1 MSAFP
6 RSRCRRWRRA
16 LKKLAVAREEPA
28 LELINDF
35 LRVADAEFDGRRR
48 RWTSRLGRSL
58 QLVMNA
64 AVGEAVDEQRAVLAP
79 IDARLASAVARP
91 LERVGQ
97 GLVDEFGRMG
107 EDVGDGG
114 SGQLRVVE
122 GQREIAGKLPAVE
135 PSGDLGSRL
144 RLWYAGCDDPL
155 DVALAPLRPLLLT
168 LGLEPEALGVLEL
181 LRLGLFGGGQRRAG
195 GQRVEDGALVSDGE
209 PGRLFK
215 GGTMTGGASKIN
227 LSGDAT
233 ALSTSERSR
242 KLPAAETMPQP
253 QPASHSRSLKSAKNR
268 GMSALSAT
276 AAAVCDPP
284 LSG

>member
-1 MSAFP
+1 MCDDLALVP
-6 RSRCRRWRRA
+6 CRHFREAGADDGACA

-35 LRVADAEFDGRRR
+35 LRVADAELDGRRR

-215 GGTMTGGASKIN
+215 RGNDDGRRLEDQSLRRRDGLVDERAFE
-227 LSGDAT
+227 
-233 ALSTSERSR
+233 ERSR
-242 KLPAAETMPQP
+242 RPRPCP
-253 QPASHSRSLKSAKNR
+253 SPSPR
-268 GMSALSAT
+268 AT
-276 AAAVCDPP
+276 V
-284 LSG
+284 GR